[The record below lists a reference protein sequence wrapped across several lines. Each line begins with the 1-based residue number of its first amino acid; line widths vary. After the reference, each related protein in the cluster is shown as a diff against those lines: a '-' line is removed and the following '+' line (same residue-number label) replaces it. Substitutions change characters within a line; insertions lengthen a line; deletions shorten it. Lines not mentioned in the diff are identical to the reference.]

1 MNSQVSCLAW
11 RQLLPEGVAVSAGPH
26 LENPMPLTD
35 AERLSAGDI
44 GVERRR
50 ELENGRTYAKQAL
63 TLLDLRDVE
72 IPVAADRSPVWPEGI
87 VGSITHVTGGACGHF
102 AAAVARIRDVN
113 AIGIDI
119 ERENGIH
126 PRLWDYFLTKDEFKR
141 ILAFPAH
148 VRPVEAQVVWCAKE
162 AVIKAAGRRVQPTA
176 LEIEPNSS
184 GDGFVALWQSQG
196 PGSKEKEVWRGR
208 TARMQGLIFAA
219 VVDGGNRH

>member
-44 GVERRR
+44 GMERRR

-63 TLLDLRDVE
+63 ALLDFRDVE

-87 VGSITHVTGGACGHF
+87 VGSITHVTGGARGHF

-119 ERENGIH
+119 EREIGIH
-126 PRLWDYFLTKDEFKR
+126 PRLWGYFLTQDEFKR

-162 AVIKAAGRRVQPTA
+162 AVIKAAGRR
-176 LEIEPNSS
+176 SS
-184 GDGFVALWQSQG
+184 RLSSKLSLIHRVTVLWRV
-196 PGSKEKEVWRGR
+196 GSPKDLGLKRRKFGAVVPRGR
-208 TARMQGLIFAA
+208 KG
-219 VVDGGNRH
+219 